1 MSEDPAGQA
10 GGPPRILV
18 VEDDVHTRRINV
30 LALSSAGYRI
40 EEAADGAEAVRAALA
55 SRPDLVVLDIALPG
69 VTGIE
74 VLETLR
80 RELGPAAPPVIV
92 LSARAMRD
100 DFEAA
105 RRAGCDAY
113 LAKPI
118 DPFDL
123 VHEAGRLLAA
133 RRREA

>member
-1 MSEDPAGQA
+1 MMLPAGQPA
-10 GGPPRILV
+10 PRILV
-18 VEDDVHTRRINV
+18 VEDDLHTRRINV
-30 LALSSAGYRI
+30 LALSSAGYRVQ
-40 EEAADGAEAVRAALA
+40 EAADGATAIRAARE
-55 SRPDLVVLDIALPG
+55 SRPDLIVLDIALPG
-69 VTGIE
+69 ITGLG

-80 RELGPAAPPVIV
+80 SEMGSSAPPVIV

-123 VHEAGRLLAA
+123 VHEVGRLLAA
-133 RRREA
+133 RRGTS

>member
-1 MSEDPAGQA
+1 MMLPPGQPA
-10 GGPPRILV
+10 PRILV

-30 LALSSAGYRI
+30 LALSSAGYGI
-40 EEAADGAEAVRAALA
+40 EEAADGATAIRAARE
-55 SRPDLVVLDIALPG
+55 SRPDLIVLDIALPG
-69 VTGIE
+69 ITGLA

-80 RELGPAAPPVIV
+80 NEMGPAAPPVIV

-123 VHEAGRLLAA
+123 VHEVGRLLAA
-133 RRREA
+133 RRGIS